1 MRATLPDLFWLST
14 AWESS
19 SCGEG
24 ARVGS
29 EAAADAAAEAAAE
42 EAAEA
47 AEEEAVAG
55 GGGRV
60 LGERERAARAEAALM
75 LLTELLRPG
84 VWHGASVWR
93 GGDGV
98 AAYPSP
104 YPYPYPYP

>member
-1 MRATLPDLFWLST
+1 MLGAAEAEGGTAGA
-14 AWESS
+14 AWE
-19 SCGEG
+19 EE
-24 ARVGS
+24 
-29 EAAADAAAEAAAE
+29 EAEAWEAGVAAAAEAAEAAE